1 MMWALINNGPGGT
14 MRYKSSLRFIAAA
27 VALVTLGGTAAACS
41 SSNDSSSTTTTVFS
55 SPVAEATVKGPV
67 TGGKGFVVLAPSPP
81 QDGQQPTVFDL
92 KTVGYQED
100 EYFFSGNA
108 TAYTSDAPLTA
119 DGMWTTR
126 AAGTAPYASRMVVRR
141 PSDPKKF
148 NGTVIVEW
156 LNVTA
161 GLDTAPDWTYLAPE
175 IIRSGFAWVGVS
187 AQRVGIEGGGMSLG
201 IDRVLKSFDPA
212 RYSSLSHPGDNYSY
226 DIFSQAGAAVRRN
239 SSTVLGDLKLKNV
252 IGMGESQSASR
263 LTTYV
268 NAVAPTANV
277 FDGYF
282 VHSRSGNAAPLSV
295 DPLPAVTPVLGTT
308 IRTDFGKPVLTFS
321 AETDVAGAR
330 GYVKARQPDTDTFR
344 GWEATGTAHA
354 DYYNLGG
361 GGFDTGD
368 GKNDITYFNS
378 MMAPPK
384 SVYDNLITC
393 ADGINTGPHTYILR
407 AALRDLNLWITKNQ
421 IPASQPRLEV
431 DAAGTGYNVD
441 ELGIAKGGIR
451 TPHVDVPIA
460 VLTGLGQKGNAFCS
474 LFGGTAPLTSAALT
488 TKYATHDA
496 FVTKF
501 SEATKN
507 AAKAGAILNDDVDHL
522 IAAAK
527 ASKVL
532 Q

>member
-1 MMWALINNGPGGT
+1 MSRSFSKQSVLA
-14 MRYKSSLRFIAAA
+14 IAV
-27 VALVTLGGTAAACS
+27 VAGLMATLVSCS

-55 SPVAEATVKGPV
+55 SPVAEATVQGPI
-67 TGGKGFVVLAPSPP
+67 TGGKGFIVVAPTPP
-81 QDGQQPTVFDL
+81 REGQQPTVFDL

-100 EYFFSGNA
+100 EYFLSG
-108 TAYTSDAPLTA
+108 TASAFTSDTPLTA

-126 AAGTAPYASRMVVRR
+126 AAGTAPYSNRIVVRR

-161 GLDTAPDWTYLAPE
+161 GIDTAPDWTYMATE
-175 IIRSGFAWVGVS
+175 MTRSGYAWIGVS

-201 IDRVLKSFDPA
+201 VDRVLKSFDPV
-212 RYSSLSHPGDNYSY
+212 RYGSLSHPGDNYSY
-226 DIFSQAGAAVRRN
+226 DMFSQAGAVVRRN
-239 SSTVLGDLKLKNV
+239 SSAVLGDLKVKNV
-252 IGMGESQSASR
+252 MAMGESQSASR
-263 LTTYV
+263 LTTYI
-268 NAVAPTANV
+268 NGIAPTAKV

-295 DPLPAVTPVLGTT
+295 DPLPAVSPVLGTT
-308 IRTDFGKPVLTFS
+308 IRADFGLPVLTFS

-330 GYVKARQPDTDTFR
+330 GYVKARQPDTETFR

-361 GGFDTGD
+361 GGFDNGD
-368 GKNDITYFNS
+368 GKNDITYFAS
-378 MMAPPK
+378 MLAPPN
-384 SVYDNLITC
+384 SVYDGLITC
-393 ADGINTGPHTYILR
+393 AAGINTGPHTYILR
-407 AALRDLNLWITKNQ
+407 TALRDLNTWITKGVV
-421 IPASQPRLEV
+421 PASQPQLEV

-460 VLTGLGQKGNAFCS
+460 VLTGLGQKGNAFCQ
-474 LFGGTAPLTSAALT
+474 LFGGTVPLTQPALQAR
-488 TKYATHDA
+488 YGTHND
-496 FVTKF
+496 FVAKF
-501 SEATKN
+501 SESAKN
-507 AAKAGAILNDDVDHL
+507 AVSANAILKDDLDHL

-527 ASKVL
+527 ASSVL
-532 Q
+532 K

>member
-1 MMWALINNGPGGT
+1 
-14 MRYKSSLRFIAAA
+14 MRHSRSLRFFASMLAFVIVGAF
-27 VALVTLGGTAAACS
+27 VAACS
-41 SSNDSSSTTTTVFS
+41 SSKGSSSTPTTVFS
-55 SPVAEATVKGPV
+55 SPVAQVTIKGPV
-67 TGGKGFVVLAPSPP
+67 SGGKGFVVLAPSPP

-100 EYFFSGNA
+100 EYFLSGNA
-108 TAYTSDAPLTA
+108 TAYTSDAPLTT

-126 AAGTAPYASRMVVRR
+126 DAGTAPYATRVVVRR

-161 GLDTAPDWTYLAPE
+161 GLDTAPDWTYMAPE
-175 IIRSGFAWVGVS
+175 IVRSGFAWVGVS
-187 AQRVGIEGGGMSLG
+187 AQRVGIEGGGMSIG
-201 IDRVLKSFDPA
+201 VDRVLKSFDPA

-226 DIFSQAGAAVRRN
+226 DIFSQAGAAVRRDA
-239 SSTVLGDLKLKNV
+239 STLLGDLKVKNV
-252 IGMGESQSASR
+252 VAMGESQSASR
-263 LTTYV
+263 MTTYV
-268 NAVAPTANV
+268 DAVAPNAKV

-282 VHSRSGNAAPLSV
+282 IHSRSGNAAPLSV
-295 DPLPAVTPVLGTT
+295 DPLPAVTPPLGTT
-308 IRTDFGKPVLTFS
+308 IRADLGKPVLNFS
-321 AETDVAGAR
+321 SETDVAGAK

-344 GWEATGTAHA
+344 GWEAAGTAHA
-354 DYYNLGG
+354 DYYDLGG

-378 MMAPPK
+378 MLAPPK
-384 SVYDNLITC
+384 GVYDNLITC
-393 ADGINTGPHTYILR
+393 ADGINTGPHTYVLR
-407 AALRDLNLWITKNQ
+407 TALRDFNSWVTKNEV
-421 IPASQPRLEV
+421 PTSQPQLEV

-474 LFGGTAPLTSAALT
+474 LFGGTVPLTSAALT
-488 TKYATHDA
+488 AKYGTHDA
-496 FVTKF
+496 FVAKF
-501 SEATKN
+501 TEATKN
-507 AAKAGAILNDDVDHL
+507 AAKAGALLDDDVEHL

-527 ASKVL
+527 QAKVP